1 VPKTPNLCYNKRKN
15 KHFNMPKYNPERAQ
29 YSEGGIIRIL
39 PGDPVV
45 TDEEIVPELEQAE
58 LIQDEVVEAEKEDVR
73 EEIRNIPEAPVIK
86 HAKGTLRFAGTFAS
100 VFVFLFV
107 ALNFSSFS
115 QIFTAW
121 LMPET
126 LQLEASALE
135 LVAKKEV
142 LPTPPSL
149 PIAGPSIEMVTISP
163 PDNRLIIPKI
173 GRNIPMV
180 EVSDAALRR
189 EDWKTFEKDV
199 QHALR
204 FGAVRYP
211 GTAEPGQVGN
221 IFITGHSSY
230 YPWDFGNYKDVF
242 ALLHTLDIDDEY
254 SIYYEGDLHHYR
266 IREKYEVSPKDV
278 SVLEQPDDRF
288 SSMLMTCSPVGT
300 TLKRLIVRADEIN
313 SITGEVIEVVKDI
326 LPETNIVKWG
336 GELAI

>member
-1 VPKTPNLCYNKRKN
+1 
-15 KHFNMPKYNPERAQ
+15 MPKYNSERAQ
-29 YSEGGIIRIL
+29 YAEGGIIKIL
-39 PGDPVV
+39 PGDSVLEHV
-45 TDEEIVPELEQAE
+45 DEIPEIS
-58 LIQDEVVEAEKEDVR
+58 LIEEVDEVVESGKANTR
-73 EEIRNIPEAPVIK
+73 EEIRSIPEAPVIK

-100 VFVFLFV
+100 VFAFLFI

-121 LMPET
+121 LMPES

-135 LVAKKEV
+135 IVTKQDA
-142 LPTPPSL
+142 LPLPPSL
-149 PIAGPSIEMVTISP
+149 PTAGASIEMITVSP
-163 PDNRLIIPKI
+163 PDNRLVIPKI
-173 GRNIPMV
+173 GKNIPLV
-180 EVSDAALRR
+180 EVSDAALKRQ
-189 EDWKTFEKDV
+189 DWKTFEKDV

-230 YPWDFGNYKDVF
+230 YPWDFGGYKDVF
-242 ALLHTLDIDDEY
+242 VLLHTLEIGDKY
-254 SIYYEGDLHHYR
+254 SIYYEGDIHHYLVS
-266 IREKYEVSPKDV
+266 EKYEVSPRDV
-278 SVLEQPDDRF
+278 SVLEQPDDKF

-313 SITGEVIEVVKDI
+313 SETNEIIEVVTESPFDVNLI
-326 LPETNIVKWG
+326 DWG